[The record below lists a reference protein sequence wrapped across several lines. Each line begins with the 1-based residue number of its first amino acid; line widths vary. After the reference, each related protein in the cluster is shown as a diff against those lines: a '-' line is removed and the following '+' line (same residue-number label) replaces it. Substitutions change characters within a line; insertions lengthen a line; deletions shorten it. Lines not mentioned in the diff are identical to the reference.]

1 MTKATFTIKT
11 RKGFDSVEGYIT
23 NDGLHGID
31 KRGKAWYITDL
42 ASGIALNGVGFPKRK
57 DAEASI
63 AELEQAIS
71 NKKVRETSNYI
82 KACEE
87 LNKHL
92 GKEIA
97 EVKADKEGK
106 KMAKTNTKA
115 KASKKATA
123 KADTNK
129 GLEAEIERLKAE
141 IERLKGVITDYE
153 KALVPEIK
161 GTIDDFDVEG
171 YMSSRDDSARIT
183 PELVQALENTEGLVI
198 TRKGKDEWLY
208 VSGKTEADTKERK
221 DIFKAMGFRWSAN
234 ENAWFIAPY
243 PLRSKKAWGAK
254 KARKAMATA

>member
-1 MTKATFTIKT
+1 MTKATFTIRT

-23 NDGLHGID
+23 SDGLHGID

-63 AELEQAIS
+63 AELEQTIS
-71 NKKVRETSNYI
+71 DKKVRETSNYI

-97 EVKADKEGK
+97 KVKAESEGK
-106 KMAKTNTKA
+106 TMAKTTSKVTKA
-115 KASKKATA
+115 T
-123 KADTNK
+123 
-129 GLEAEIERLKAE
+129 LEAENKALKAE
-141 IERLKGVITDYE
+141 IEALKKLIEQREELD
-153 KALVPEIK
+153 KAVSKL
-161 GTIDDFDVEG
+161 TIDTFDVEG
-171 YMSSRDDSARIT
+171 YMASRDDSARIT
-183 PELVQALENTEGLVI
+183 PELVEALENTEGLTV

-234 ENAWFIAPY
+234 ESAWFIAPY

-254 KARKAMATA
+254 KARKANATA